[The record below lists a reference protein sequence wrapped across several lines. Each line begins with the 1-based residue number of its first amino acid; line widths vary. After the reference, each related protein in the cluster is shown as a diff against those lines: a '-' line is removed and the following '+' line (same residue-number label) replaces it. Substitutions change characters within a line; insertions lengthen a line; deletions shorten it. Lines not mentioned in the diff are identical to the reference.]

1 MTWKGLAVDKLLSE
15 EILVTYVKA
24 AEDLDLSPVLTPAST
39 LGTCTMLQAPHQ
51 PSNITAIKLFV
62 LSVRRRKPK
71 ARKPMATKVVQIVGY
86 LFAEVFQRW
95 MLLDIIS
102 VLRA

>member
-24 AEDLDLSPVLTPAST
+24 AEDLDLSPVLTTAST
-39 LGTCTMLQAPHQ
+39 SVSYTMLHAPQQ
-51 PSNITAIKLFV
+51 PTNITAVKLFV
-62 LSVRRRKPK
+62 LSVRWRKPK

-86 LFAEVFQRW
+86 LFAEIFQRW
-95 MLLDIIS
+95 MLLDIIR
-102 VLRA
+102 VLRT